1 MSFFKSLFG
10 GNQTSQQND
19 QGQLENYFKE
29 LQKEVTN
36 DLEQLYVDSLK
47 DIKKA
52 KPFFDLF
59 KVTDF
64 YFAGSIEGDVEKNE
78 DGSVRSTE
86 NTKLSF
92 NMFPIQGKPMCPF
105 FTSKQKMQES
115 LGKTAAPN
123 YIQFKFKDFFHSKS
137 KDTFIMNPGFVMV
150 KVFPPE
156 TIRGIL
162 DDSLIKSMAPPIEKG
177 TKLQI
182 GIPKEVPE
190 EFFKELV
197 LYASKQEAIKEI
209 YYALLIDSQHGQRIA
224 LAIKFDDVAEGTS
237 VYFGDIQELVEK
249 NDVGYGGF
257 VDMAELKDSN
267 QLAQGIKKA
276 GERLY

>member
-1 MSFFKSLFG
+1 M
-10 GNQTSQQND
+10 
-19 QGQLENYFKE
+19 
-29 LQKEVTN
+29 
-36 DLEQLYVDSLK
+36 
-47 DIKKA
+47 
-52 KPFFDLF
+52 
-59 KVTDF
+59 
-64 YFAGSIEGDVEKNE
+64 EKIE
-78 DGSVRSTE
+78 DGSVKSTE

-105 FTSKQKMQES
+105 FTSYQKMQES
-115 LGKTAAPN
+115 LGKTGTPN
-123 YIQFKFKDFFHSKS
+123 SIKIKFKDFYHPKS

-150 KVFPPE
+150 KIFPPE
-156 TIRGIL
+156 TIMGIL
-162 DDSLIKSMAPPIEKG
+162 DDSLIKSMAPELEKG

-197 LYASKQEAIKEI
+197 LYASKQKAIKEI
-209 YYALLIDSQHGQRIA
+209 YYALVIDSQHGQRIA
-224 LAIKFDDVAEGTS
+224 LAIKFDDVSEGTS

-267 QLAQGIKKA
+267 QLAQGIKES